1 MLEMDSRSV
10 SSYVWQ
16 FRHKL
21 SDGED
26 LDSAVVAAVKW
37 QLSHVAD
44 DSDAIACVTFIREL
58 MAARDEVAA
67 DL

>member
-1 MLEMDSRSV
+1 MLEMDRNLV
-10 SSYVWQ
+10 SSYEWE

-26 LDSAVVAAVKW
+26 LDSAVVAAVRW
-37 QLSHVAD
+37 ELSHVAD
-44 DSDAIACVTFIREL
+44 DRDAILFASNVRAL
-58 MAARDEVAA
+58 MAARDKVAA

>member
-1 MLEMDSRSV
+1 MLKLDTNSV

-26 LDSAVVAAVKW
+26 LDSTVVAAVKW
-37 QLSHVAD
+37 QLSHVAN

-67 DL
+67 GL

>member
-10 SSYVWQ
+10 SSYVRQ

-37 QLSHVAD
+37 QLSRVAD
-44 DSDAIACVTFIREL
+44 DRDAIACVTFIREV